1 MPVGDP
7 NFGSFQPLG
16 QTRKEPRWRGHAPAR
31 PGWSAGRL
39 WFSGAWFT
47 FRSSNVRRKSPLSS
61 DEVTTHSAVISF
73 NAAGTLTEISATVVE
88 ILNQRSN
95 ETEMNEQPNL
105 PPHRP
110 PQMAGITG
118 TLPASC
124 VWLPANAVSQML
136 AGNYLISPR
145 VTSGEPITSTAILNE
160 KEPRRQASGLWL
172 NINTPGKEWG
182 GAFRALISRRY
193 RSIVRGSSAA
203 EAPPRGG
210 GSLITTPAAASVGE
224 LRAPTAPPV
233 PRAVVASPAW
243 RRGGDAGEPQGPG
256 GGEQLQPARDCVSRD
271 HGRSS
276 GSPRSIASGNWP
288 RLGTGSLRLR

>member
-1 MPVGDP
+1 
-7 NFGSFQPLG
+7 
-16 QTRKEPRWRGHAPAR
+16 
-31 PGWSAGRL
+31 
-39 WFSGAWFT
+39 
-47 FRSSNVRRKSPLSS
+47 
-61 DEVTTHSAVISF
+61 
-73 NAAGTLTEISATVVE
+73 
-88 ILNQRSN
+88 
-95 ETEMNEQPNL
+95 MNEQPNL

-203 EAPPRGG
+203 ESSATRRGLPHHHASSSISG
-210 GSLITTPAAASVGE
+210 RASRAHSAASATRRRRLTRLATGRRCPE
-224 LRAPTAPPV
+224 SHRAPEAASSCSQPV
-233 PRAVVASPAW
+233 TASPEIMAARPV
-243 RRGGDAGEPQGPG
+243 RRD
-256 GGEQLQPARDCVSRD
+256 RSRRAI
-271 HGRSS
+271 GR
-276 GSPRSIASGNWP
+276 G
-288 RLGTGSLRLR
+288 